1 VWHFPI
7 HFLANN
13 KTTKLIVMAESL
25 DKNPAF
31 FIMIAGQ
38 IESAMFPEHDGLYC
52 NYSFVYGQDWAV
64 LSVIIFKSY
73 LIIKA

>member
-38 IESAMFPEHDGLYC
+38 IESAM
-52 NYSFVYGQDWAV
+52 VKIT
-64 LSVIIFKSY
+64 SVIVLCIFLVSR
-73 LIIKA
+73 A